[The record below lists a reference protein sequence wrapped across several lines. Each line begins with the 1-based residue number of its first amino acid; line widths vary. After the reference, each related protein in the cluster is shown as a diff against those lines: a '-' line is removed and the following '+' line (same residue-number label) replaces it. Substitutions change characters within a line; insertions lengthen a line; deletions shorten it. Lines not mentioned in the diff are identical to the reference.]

1 MATTN
6 SDRFLILK
14 CTCVDYHYLQVG
26 YYDWGDGLIEFFVT
40 IVEEPPGFWRKVKAL
55 FSGRGIAS
63 EILLRTD
70 QAAELHAILE
80 KYLKRLRHERHG

>member
-6 SDRFLILK
+6 SDQLLLFRCQCVSHHFLE
-14 CTCVDYHYLQVG
+14 VG
-26 YYDWGDGLIEFFVT
+26 YYDWDDDFPIEFFVT
-40 IVEEPPGFWRKVKAL
+40 IIEEPPGFWRKLKCL

-63 EILLRTD
+63 EILLRKD

-80 KYLKRLRHERHG
+80 KYLNRLK